1 MKLNVSLFVAV
12 LMTVVNAS
20 QKDGKDFVPP
30 ALSSHMLFQ
39 FVEDYFTVVNKFKNR
54 RYARI
59 IKR

>member
-1 MKLNVSLFVAV
+1 MKLNIVLFAAV
-12 LMTVVNAS
+12 LMTVINAS

-30 ALSSHMLFQ
+30 AITTHMLVQ
-39 FVEDYFTVVNKFKNR
+39 FVEDYFTIVNKFKNR